1 MSTHIKLSTSP
12 IKRPETVNALLINHY
27 KFVFDFNVNTFFACL
42 IYFKSIYAKHF

>member
-27 KFVFDFNVNTFFACL
+27 KFVFDFNVKGKL
-42 IYFKSIYAKHF
+42 IHFLPA